1 MPSQHQDAGYGGGGG
16 SGGQKKGSNTT
27 LRTFTIRQL
36 AKDLANADDD
46 CLVVDGVELGNVC
59 VVGKIMTVHDRNT
72 SIVVVLSDGTGE
84 LEVNHWLNEESEH
97 AMQNKK
103 AELRPGVY
111 VKAHGH
117 MRGSPQDKKLCLS
130 AFNIRVITN
139 FNEVT
144 YHFLRSIFEHLHLT
158 KGGAG
163 AAQGMPAAG
172 GMGNPAGAGWGGA
185 PQQQPAGGAA
195 TTFAGAG
202 GGDGCQA
209 AVYYVLQQC
218 NDDNGLHINEIHNR
232 LAPKYNKAQIEQAI
246 QGLMNDAHAY
256 TTLDDFH
263 FKST

>member
-16 SGGQKKGSNTT
+16 SGGQKKGGNQT
-27 LRTFTIRQL
+27 LRTLTIRQL

-46 CLVVDGVELGNVC
+46 CLIVDGVQLENVC
-59 VVGKIMTVHDRNT
+59 VVGKIVSVHDRNN
-72 SIVVVLSDGTGE
+72 SVVVVLSDGTGE
-84 LEVNHWLNEESEH
+84 LEVNHWLPEESEH

-111 VKAHGH
+111 VKAHGN
-117 MRGSPQDKKLCLS
+117 MRTSPQDKKLCLS
-130 AFNIRVITN
+130 AFNIRLITN

-163 AAQGMPAAG
+163 AAQGMAAAG
-172 GMGNPAGAGWGGA
+172 GMSNPAGAGWRGA
-185 PQQQPAGGAA
+185 PQQQPIGGA

-202 GGDGCQA
+202 GGDSCQA
-209 AVYYVLQQC
+209 AVLDVLQKC
-218 NDDNGLHINEIHNR
+218 NGDNGLHITEIHNK
-232 LAPKYNKAQIEQAI
+232 LAPQYNKAQIEQAL

-256 TTLDDFH
+256 NTVDDFH